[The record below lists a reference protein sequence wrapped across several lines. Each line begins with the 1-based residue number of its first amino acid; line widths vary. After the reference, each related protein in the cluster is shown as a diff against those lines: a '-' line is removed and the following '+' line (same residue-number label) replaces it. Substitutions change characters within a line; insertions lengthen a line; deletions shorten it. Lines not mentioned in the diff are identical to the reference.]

1 MLDCASSAAHPG
13 PPTGAEPREGPGP
26 AVRALAA
33 LGCAGLPEPP
43 WVPTRVGATTAM
55 PDPLA
60 APGRDARPAWVPGSV
75 GRCRGSCFPRLH
87 LLRRPQGPPRLASS
101 GEVQA
106 GAHLPWLVPGWSSA
120 LQGRHQRGGT
130 VRVTVTATA
139 KRRARALHQTPRG
152 CTAPCTA
159 GPAVG
164 VPFTVP
170 PEAVAAPKGL
180 GWPQPLVFFRKTK
193 AFLEI
198 KLETRQLVAGSD
210 LFGAVERCHACA
222 GVLHPP
228 GLRVYIEGFL
238 DR

>member
-1 MLDCASSAAHPG
+1 MPAPPPTLA
-13 PPTGAEPREGPGP
+13 PPTGAEPREGPAP

-43 WVPTRVGATTAM
+43 RVGATIAV

-60 APGRDARPAWVPGSV
+60 APGADARPARVPGSV
-75 GRCRGSCFPRLH
+75 GRCRRSCFPRLH
-87 LLRRPQGPPRLASS
+87 LPRYPQGPPRLASS
-101 GEVQA
+101 GEVPA
-106 GAHLPWLVPGWSSA
+106 GAHLPWPGWWPVPGWSSA

-130 VRVTVTATA
+130 VRVTVTVTVTA
-139 KRRARALHQTPRG
+139 GCWAGAPHRTPRG

-159 GPAVG
+159 GPTVG

-170 PEAVAAPKGL
+170 PEAVAARGGL
-180 GWPQPLVFFRKTK
+180 GWAQPLIFFRKTK

-210 LFGAVERCHACA
+210 LFGAVEGCHACA

-228 GLRVYIEGFL
+228 RPACVQ
-238 DR
+238 

>member
-1 MLDCASSAAHPG
+1 MLDCASSAAHRG

-43 WVPTRVGATTAM
+43 WVPTRVSATTAM

-60 APGRDARPAWVPGSV
+60 APGGDARPARVPGSV

-87 LLRRPQGPPRLASS
+87 PLRCPQEPLRLASS
-101 GEVQA
+101 
-106 GAHLPWLVPGWSSA
+106 AHLPWLVPGWSSA

-130 VRVTVTATA
+130 VRVTVTA
-139 KRRARALHQTPRG
+139 KRRAGAPHQTPRG

-159 GPAVG
+159 GPTVE
-164 VPFTVP
+164 VPFAVP
-170 PEAVAAPKGL
+170 PEAMVAPKGL
-180 GWPQPLVFFRKTK
+180 GWAQPLVFFRKTK

-198 KLETRQLVAGSD
+198 KLETRQLVASSD
-210 LFGAVERCHACA
+210 LFGAVERCYASA

-228 GLRVYIEGFL
+228 GLRVCSEGFL